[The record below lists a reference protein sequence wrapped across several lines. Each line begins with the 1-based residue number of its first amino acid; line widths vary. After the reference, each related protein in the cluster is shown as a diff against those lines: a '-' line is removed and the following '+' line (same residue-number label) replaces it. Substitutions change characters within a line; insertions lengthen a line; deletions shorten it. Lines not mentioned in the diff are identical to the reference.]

1 MIEAAEVHQLV
12 DEHVI
17 ADGRGHQDKAPVQGD
32 LAVTAA

>member
-12 DEHVI
+12 DKHVI
-17 ADGRGHQDKAPVQGD
+17 ADGGGHQDETPVQGD